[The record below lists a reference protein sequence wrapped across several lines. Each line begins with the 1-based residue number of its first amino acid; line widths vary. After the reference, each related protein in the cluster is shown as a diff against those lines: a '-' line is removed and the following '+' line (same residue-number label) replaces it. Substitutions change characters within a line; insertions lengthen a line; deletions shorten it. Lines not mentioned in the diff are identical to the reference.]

1 MPTLYPGP
9 EPSPTICPRYRTP
22 TNRQLKPKRPITQLM
37 HFTSTLLHQIKI
49 QISSNPF
56 YLSKT
61 TSPNQLTQLNLQ
73 PEMSNNAIPR
83 FQWPATPRPNSGSF

>member
-1 MPTLYPGP
+1 MPTPYPGP

-22 TNRQLKPKRPITQLM
+22 TNRQLKTKTPLNTINAFLPLY
-37 HFTSTLLHQIKI
+37 FIKSKSNL
-49 QISSNPF
+49 SSNPL
-56 YLSKT
+56 YSSES